1 MTTRTYNGFTYV
13 GKIVNGLKTTDV
25 YFKGQL
31 FEVRKEF
38 TCLECLKDV
47 ELIYKPDITIQQA
60 KFMDRLH
67 HEVLCKDCIKVTD
80 EQIKGAAEKLQ
91 EVLWN

>member
-13 GKIVNGLKTTDV
+13 GKVENGLKTTNV
-25 YFKGQL
+25 YFEGRL

-47 ELIYKPDITIQQA
+47 ELVYKPDMSMQQA

-67 HEVLCKDCIKVTD
+67 HEVLCANCIPVSN
-80 EQIKGAAEKLQ
+80 EQIENTAEKIM